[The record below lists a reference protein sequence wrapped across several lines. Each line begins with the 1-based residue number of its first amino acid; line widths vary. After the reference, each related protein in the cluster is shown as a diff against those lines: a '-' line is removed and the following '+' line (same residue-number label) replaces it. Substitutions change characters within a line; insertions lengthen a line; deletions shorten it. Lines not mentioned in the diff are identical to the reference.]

1 MRTPINLIRNH
12 RVLLWRFAWRS
23 LTQRYKG
30 SLFGLLWTVIT
41 PLCMLAIYTFMF
53 SVVFQARWGHGVG
66 ESKMAFAIVLLCGLT
81 IYQIFSESIGA
92 SVQSISNS
100 PNYVKKVVFP
110 LEILPFSGHIS
121 FLIPNLMWFLMVIA
135 GAWVFMDRLSITL
148 IALPLILV
156 PLSMFTVG
164 VAWLCASLGVFIRDL
179 SHFITIVLR
188 MLLFLTPIFYDSD
201 RIPHPWHY
209 ILRINPIAYFVDQT
223 RRVLIYGQWPD
234 WWILGG
240 ITVLSVIVFQLGY
253 LWFMRTKKGFADV
266 L

>member
-1 MRTPINLIRNH
+1 MGTPLSLIKNH
-12 RVLLWRFAWRS
+12 RVLLWRFGWRN

-41 PLCMLAIYTFMF
+41 PLCMLSIYTFMF

-66 ESKMAFAIVLLCGLT
+66 DSKMAFAIVLLCGLT
-81 IYQIFSESIGA
+81 VYQIFSESVGA
-92 SVQSISNS
+92 SIQVVSNN

-110 LEILPFSGHIS
+110 LEILPFSTHIS
-121 FLIPNLMWFLMVIA
+121 FLIPNLIWLVMVIA
-135 GAWVFMDRLSITL
+135 GAYIFMDSLSVTL
-148 IALPLILV
+148 FALPLILI
-156 PLSMFTVG
+156 PLSLFTIG
-164 VAWLCASLGVFIRDL
+164 ISWLCASLGVFIRDL

-209 ILRINPIAYFVDQT
+209 ILLANPIAHFVNQM
-223 RRVLIYGQWPD
+223 RRILIYGYWPD
-234 WWILGG
+234 WRILAGL
-240 ITVLSVIVFQLGY
+240 TLLSLIVFQLGY